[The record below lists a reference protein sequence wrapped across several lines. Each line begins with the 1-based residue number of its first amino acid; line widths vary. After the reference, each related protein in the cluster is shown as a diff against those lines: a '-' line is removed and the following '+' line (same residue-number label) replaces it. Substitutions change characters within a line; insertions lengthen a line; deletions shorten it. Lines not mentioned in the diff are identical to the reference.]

1 MDKELFEI
9 QDLLTK
15 YVNKH
20 KVREVEVE
28 ILKYYDKKKA
38 VIKVM

>member
-9 QDLLTK
+9 QELLTK

-20 KVREVEVE
+20 KVREVKVD
-28 ILKYYDKKKA
+28 ILKYYNTKKT
-38 VIKVM
+38 VIQVR